1 MFAIKPAGSTI
12 ALVLASLCTLS
23 ACGGS
28 DKPSQSLP
36 LPVASDPAP
45 PTSPTPP
52 TPPTTPPTTPPPPTT
67 PGPVQITLAPTAT
80 PISAAVSYS
89 TDWWSDWNW
98 TGSDDIQ
105 GVACQSGAQYHAHA
119 LISFYKDGQRLALP
133 ANIGRNS
140 NCDYE
145 LQTLDKSGLVHIE
158 SSTAKVFTLG
168 QFFAV
173 WGQSLSAS
181 MVAGLAGTPAFYIID
196 NGTITQFTGDPQTMT
211 LDAHREIL
219 IVTGTPPT
227 QVPRY
232 DWANSGL

>member
-1 MFAIKPAGSTI
+1 MFAIKPTGSTI

-23 ACGGS
+23 ACGGNE
-28 DKPSQSLP
+28 PSQSLP
-36 LPVASDPAP
+36 LPVATDPTP
-45 PTSPTPP
+45 PTSP

-67 PGPVQITLAPTAT
+67 PGPVRITLASTAT

-89 TDWWSDWNW
+89 TDWWVDWTY
-98 TGSDDIQ
+98 TGSDAIQ
-105 GVACQSGAQYHAHA
+105 DVACTSTNVQHHAHA

-133 ANIGRNS
+133 GNVGRNS
-140 NCDYE
+140 NCNYE

-158 SSTAKVFTLG
+158 SSTAQVFTLG

-181 MVAGLAGTPAFYIID
+181 TVAGLAGTPTFYIID
-196 NGTITQFTGDPQTMT
+196 NGTITQFTGDPQTIT

-232 DWANSGL
+232 DWNNSGL